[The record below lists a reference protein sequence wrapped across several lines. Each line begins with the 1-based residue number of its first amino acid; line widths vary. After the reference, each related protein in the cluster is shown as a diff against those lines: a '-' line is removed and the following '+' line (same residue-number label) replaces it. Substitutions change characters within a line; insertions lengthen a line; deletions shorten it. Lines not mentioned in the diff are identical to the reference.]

1 MVSNTGLAAEIAF
14 EVSIPGLSE
23 KDAVLIRFWSSFSK
37 VTYWDLNPGVSTFA
51 MLFSVT
57 FIDDDEITL
66 DLVQALMED
75 DYTIIKMKSGVQALA
90 QLKEDPDV
98 DVILLDMMMPDLDG
112 MKVLSAIKEDKRLSL
127 IPVILLTS
135 LEGIN
140 FEAEGYISGASGYVR
155 KPIHAGLLKLKIQRQ
170 IYFSKLK
177 REHAIYKQRLGI
189 IKKLLENID
198 IDIDNLNLPENDSE
212 DL

>member
-1 MVSNTGLAAEIAF
+1 MHTE
-14 EVSIPGLSE
+14 
-23 KDAVLIRFWSSFSK
+23 W
-37 VTYWDLNPGVSTFA
+37 
-51 MLFSVT
+51 
-57 FIDDDEITL
+57 
-66 DLVQALMED
+66 
-75 DYTIIKMKSGVQALA
+75 
-90 QLKEDPDV
+90 
-98 DVILLDMMMPDLDG
+98 
-112 MKVLSAIKEDKRLSL
+112 
-127 IPVILLTS
+127 
-135 LEGIN
+135 
-140 FEAEGYISGASGYVR
+140 

>member
-37 VTYWDLNPGVSTFA
+37 VTY
-51 MLFSVT
+51 
-57 FIDDDEITL
+57 
-66 DLVQALMED
+66 
-75 DYTIIKMKSGVQALA
+75 
-90 QLKEDPDV
+90 LKEDPDV

>member
-1 MVSNTGLAAEIAF
+1 MSYKMMI
-14 EVSIPGLSE
+14 
-23 KDAVLIRFWSSFSK
+23 
-37 VTYWDLNPGVSTFA
+37 
-51 MLFSVT
+51 
-57 FIDDDEITL
+57 IDDDEITL

-155 KPIHAGLLKLKIQRQ
+155 KPIHALSLIH
-170 IYFSKLK
+170 I
-177 REHAIYKQRLGI
+177 
-189 IKKLLENID
+189 
-198 IDIDNLNLPENDSE
+198 
-212 DL
+212 

>member
-1 MVSNTGLAAEIAF
+1 MSYKMMI
-14 EVSIPGLSE
+14 
-23 KDAVLIRFWSSFSK
+23 
-37 VTYWDLNPGVSTFA
+37 
-51 MLFSVT
+51 
-57 FIDDDEITL
+57 IDDDEITL

-112 MKVLSAIKEDKRLSL
+112 MKVLSAIKEYKRLSL

>member
-1 MVSNTGLAAEIAF
+1 MSYKMMI
-14 EVSIPGLSE
+14 
-23 KDAVLIRFWSSFSK
+23 
-37 VTYWDLNPGVSTFA
+37 
-51 MLFSVT
+51 
-57 FIDDDEITL
+57 IDDDEITL

-140 FEAEGYISGASGYVR
+140 FEAEG
-155 KPIHAGLLKLKIQRQ
+155 
-170 IYFSKLK
+170 
-177 REHAIYKQRLGI
+177 
-189 IKKLLENID
+189 
-198 IDIDNLNLPENDSE
+198 
-212 DL
+212 

>member
-1 MVSNTGLAAEIAF
+1 
-14 EVSIPGLSE
+14 
-23 KDAVLIRFWSSFSK
+23 
-37 VTYWDLNPGVSTFA
+37 
-51 MLFSVT
+51 
-57 FIDDDEITL
+57 
-66 DLVQALMED
+66 MED

>member
-1 MVSNTGLAAEIAF
+1 MSYKMMI
-14 EVSIPGLSE
+14 
-23 KDAVLIRFWSSFSK
+23 
-37 VTYWDLNPGVSTFA
+37 
-51 MLFSVT
+51 
-57 FIDDDEITL
+57 IDDDEITL